1 MYKLIKY
8 FHYILQVPI
17 STLFILNS
25 KKIHPSYKLN
35 FIKKVILGVQ
45 FFINTIF
52 IKTYTSYKTHLV
64 MALKIF
70 ETPPE
75 TEGFILECGTF
86 KGGCAANLSLVAKM
100 TNRKLL
106 VYDSFE
112 GLPEIIQADRE
123 GKNYNKGD
131 FLGSLDE
138 VQNNI
143 SKYGK
148 IDNVEF
154 VKGWFENTLPNLNN
168 KILLAFIDVDLEASL
183 DVCIKNIWPNLIEKG
198 YVFMDEVVG
207 TDYLALF
214 YSERFWKDNFNRHPP
229 GLIGAGTG
237 LPLGE
242 YYIGPY
248 NERDDHPLQHPNSG
262 AWTRKDYSGFWNYY
276 PE

>member
-35 FIKKVILGVQ
+35 FIKKIILGVQ

-148 IDNVEF
+148 IDTVEF

-262 AWTRKDYSGFWNYY
+262 AWTRKDFSGFWNYY